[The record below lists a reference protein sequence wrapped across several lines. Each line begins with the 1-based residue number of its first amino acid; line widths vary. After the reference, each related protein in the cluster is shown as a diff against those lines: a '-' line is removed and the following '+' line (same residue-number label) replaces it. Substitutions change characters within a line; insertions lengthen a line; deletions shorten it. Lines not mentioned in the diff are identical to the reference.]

1 MPDLAHWSLFL
12 TATTI
17 LLVIPG
23 PSVLFV
29 VARGIDQGVQAALFS
44 SIGLALGDLFQV
56 LCAAVGL
63 STILASSTMF
73 FTILKYAGAGYLI
86 FLGVRRMLEPDTALI
101 SEPQE
106 KDTQPSTGTMPMRSL
121 VVQGFLVNA
130 FNPKT
135 ALFFLALLPQ
145 FVAQNAGPVSL
156 QILALGGVFVVLGF
170 VTNSIYGRMG
180 GKLSSLA
187 RRSLGFRRAARYVG
201 GGTLVALGIA
211 AVVSPTSHRSAHATR

>member
-29 VARGIDQGVQAALFS
+29 VARGIDQGIQAALFS

-63 STILASSTMF
+63 STILASSTLVF
-73 FTILKYAGAGYLI
+73 AILKYAGAGYLI
-86 FLGVRRMLEPDTALI
+86 FLGVRRIFGQDMAIMSETRDTR
-101 SEPQE
+101 
-106 KDTQPSTGTMPMRSL
+106 PSVGAIPMRSL
-121 VVQGFLVNA
+121 ILQGFSVNA
-130 FNPKT
+130 LNPKT

-180 GKLSSLA
+180 GKLGSLA
-187 RRSLGFRRAARYVG
+187 RRSLCFRRAARYVG
-201 GGTLVALGIA
+201 GGTLVALGIVA
-211 AVVSPTSHRSAHATR
+211 AVSPTSHRSAHATR